1 MIQSFKY
8 SQVDF
13 LKKYF
18 TLFLATSLASSIA
31 MNVNAQ
37 SLNTNTRSSNNTTP
51 SLNTKIQSSSS
62 KNKKPNIIVI
72 LTDDMGFSDI
82 GSYGSEINTPNI
94 DRLAMNGVRFSHF
107 YNTARC
113 SPSRASL
120 LTGLYPHQAGMG
132 HLSTENYTEEGYVDD
147 LSKNAVT
154 MAEVFQSSGY
164 ATYMT
169 GKWHIAKDIVNQNDR
184 SNWPMQRGFQR
195 YFGTL
200 NGSGSFYDPGTLVSN
215 NTYITPG
222 DNFYYTN
229 AITDTAVKF
238 INEHQTPN
246 PFFFYI
252 AYTAAHWP
260 LHAPEKEVQKYK
272 GIYDKGWD
280 AIREA
285 RFKKL
290 QKLGIISKEAVLTER
305 GVSIPAWENAPMKDW
320 QVRKM
325 EVYAA
330 MIDVMDQGIG
340 KIITTLEKKG
350 ILDNTVIFYM
360 HDNGGCAEPLDS
372 DQPEIPMTAEQQQMH
387 PYAKDSI
394 FVGKKP
400 NYTRD
405 GQFIRSGMGVMPGP
419 ANTWLTYGIEW
430 ANVSNTPFKM
440 YKHWTHE
447 GGIASPLIVYWP
459 KGITQKGLIR
469 NQDAH
474 LMDIMATC
482 IDIADIPY
490 PTSYNGH
497 TIQPIE
503 GKSLV
508 GAFKNLPIKR
518 DFIFW
523 EHEGNRAIKAGA
535 WKLVSKTE
543 KNKVFTEKDQ
553 NTWELYNMEKDP
565 SETNDLAQKFPSK
578 VKELA
583 TMWEKEAIRTKALP
597 WPWAP
602 KTKK

>member
-1 MIQSFKY
+1 MIQRFKY
-8 SQVDF
+8 RQVILF
-13 LKKYF
+13 KKYF
-18 TLFLATSLASSIA
+18 TLFIVSSFSFFISTAAS
-31 MNVNAQ
+31 AQ
-37 SLNTNTRSSNNTTP
+37 TL
-51 SLNTKIQSSSS
+51 
-62 KNKKPNIIVI
+62 NKKLNIIVI

-82 GSYGSEINTPNI
+82 GCYGSEINTPNI
-94 DRLAMNGVRFSHF
+94 DKLAKNGVRFSHF

-132 HLSTENYTEEGYVDD
+132 HLSTENFKEAGYVDD

-154 MAEVFQSSGY
+154 MAEVFKTAGY

-169 GKWHIAKDIVNQNDR
+169 GKWHIAKDIVNQNDIR
-184 SNWPMQRGFQR
+184 NWPLQRGFQR

-215 NTYITPG
+215 NTYIAPG
-222 DNFYYTN
+222 NNFYYTN

-238 INEHQTPN
+238 INEHKTPN

-272 GIYDKGWD
+272 GVYDKGWD
-280 AIREA
+280 AIRIA
-285 RFKKL
+285 RFYKL
-290 QKLGIISKEAVLTER
+290 QKLGIISKDAVLTER

-330 MIDVMDQGIG
+330 MIDIMDQGIG
-340 KIITTLEKKG
+340 KIISTLEQKG

-372 DQPEIPMTAEQQQMH
+372 DQPEIALTAEQQQIH
-387 PYAKDSI
+387 PFAKDSI

-400 NYTRD
+400 IYTRD
-405 GQFIRSGMGVMPGP
+405 GQFIRSGKGVMPGP
-419 ANTWLTYGIEW
+419 ANTWVTYGMEW

-447 GGIASPLIVYWP
+447 GGIASPLIIYWP
-459 KGITQKGLIR
+459 KGVKQKGAIR

-474 LMDIMATC
+474 LIDIMSTC
-482 IDIADIPY
+482 VDIAGIDY
-490 PTSYNGH
+490 PKVYNGQD
-497 TIQPIE
+497 IQPME

-508 GAFKNLPIKR
+508 GAINNLPIKR

-523 EHEGNRAIKAGA
+523 EHEGNRAIKAGP

-543 KNKVFTEKDQ
+543 KSKVFTEKDQ
-553 NTWELYNMEKDP
+553 NAWELYNMELDP
-565 SETNDLAQKFPSK
+565 SETNNLASQYTEK
-578 VKELA
+578 VKELSLL
-583 TMWEKEAIRTKALP
+583 WEKEAIRTKALP
-597 WPWAP
+597 WPWDK
-602 KTKK
+602 KTKKETTNQ

>member
-8 SQVDF
+8 SHVI
-13 LKKYF
+13 LIKKYF
-18 TLFLATSLASSIA
+18 TLFILTSFSIVFTT
-31 MNVNAQ
+31 NTNAQ
-37 SLNTNTRSSNNTTP
+37 ALTD
-51 SLNTKIQSSSS
+51 L
-62 KNKKPNIIVI
+62 NKKPNIIVI

-82 GSYGSEINTPNI
+82 GCYGSEINTPNI
-94 DRLAMNGVRFSHF
+94 DKLANNGVRFSHF

-132 HLSTENYTEEGYVDD
+132 HLSTENFNEAGYVDN
-147 LSKNAVT
+147 LSKSAVT
-154 MAEVFQSSGY
+154 MAEVFKTAGY

-169 GKWHIAKDIVNQNDR
+169 GKWHIAKDILNQNDI
-184 SNWPMQRGFQR
+184 SNWPIQRGFQR

-215 NTYITPG
+215 NNYITPG
-222 DNFYYTN
+222 NNFYYTN

-238 INEHQTPN
+238 IKEHKTPN

-252 AYTAAHWP
+252 AYTSAHWP

-272 GIYDKGWD
+272 GVYDKGWD
-280 AIREA
+280 TIRAA
-285 RFKKL
+285 RFNKL
-290 QKLGIISKEAVLTER
+290 QKLGIISKAAVLTER
-305 GVSIPAWENAPMKDW
+305 GVSIPTWENAPMKDW

-330 MIDVMDQGIG
+330 MIDIMDQGIG
-340 KIITTLEKKG
+340 KIISTLEQKG

-372 DQPEIPMTAEQQQMH
+372 DQPEIALTADQQQNH
-387 PYAKDSI
+387 PFGKDSI

-400 NYTRD
+400 IFTRE

-419 ANTWLTYGIEW
+419 ANTWVTYGMEW

-447 GGIASPLIVYWP
+447 GGIASPLVIYWP
-459 KGITQKGLIR
+459 KGVNQKGAIR

-474 LMDIMATC
+474 LIDIMATC
-482 IDIADIPY
+482 VDIAGISY
-490 PTSYNGH
+490 PKTYNGNE
-497 TIQPIE
+497 IQPME

-508 GAFKNLPIKR
+508 GAINNLTIKR

-523 EHEGNRAIKAGA
+523 EHEGNRAIKSGI

-553 NTWELYNMEKDP
+553 NAWELYNLETDP
-565 SETNDLAQKFPSK
+565 SETKDLAIQYAGK
-578 VKELA
+578 VRELSLL
-583 TMWEKEAIRTKALP
+583 WEKEAIRTKALP
-597 WPWAP
+597 WPWD
-602 KTKK
+602 KKIKKQSNSN

>member
-1 MIQSFKY
+1 MIKNFKY
-8 SQVDF
+8 RKVIF
-13 LKKYF
+13 LKKYS
-18 TLFLATSLASSIA
+18 TLFIATSLFSVLTLHTI
-31 MNVNAQ
+31 AQ
-37 SLNTNTRSSNNTTP
+37 SQTAL
-51 SLNTKIQSSSS
+51 
-62 KNKKPNIIVI
+62 NKKPNIIVI

-82 GSYGSEINTPNI
+82 GCYGSEINTPNI
-94 DRLAMNGVRFSHF
+94 DKLAKNGVRFSHF

-147 LSKNAVT
+147 LSSHAVT
-154 MAEVFQSSGY
+154 MAEVFKSAGY

-169 GKWHIAKDIVNQNDR
+169 GKWHIAKDILNQNDIR
-184 SNWPMQRGFQR
+184 NWPMQRGFQR

-215 NTYITPG
+215 NSYIAPG
-222 DNFYYTN
+222 ENFYYTN

-238 INEHQTPN
+238 INEHKTAN

-252 AYTAAHWP
+252 AYTSAHWP

-272 GIYDKGWD
+272 GVYDKGWD
-280 AIREA
+280 AIRTA
-285 RFKKL
+285 RFNKL

-330 MIDVMDQGIG
+330 MIDMMDQGIG
-340 KIITTLEKKG
+340 KIISTLEQKG

-372 DQPEIPMTAEQQQMH
+372 DQPEVALTAEQKQMH
-387 PYAKDSI
+387 PYSKDSI

-400 NYTRD
+400 VYTRD

-419 ANTWLTYGIEW
+419 ANTWVTYGIEW

-459 KGITQKGLIR
+459 KGITQKGAIR
-469 NQDAH
+469 NTDAH
-474 LMDIMATC
+474 LIDIMATC
-482 IDIADIPY
+482 VDIAGIPY
-490 PTSYNGH
+490 PTNYNGNA
-497 TIQPIE
+497 IQPME

-508 GAFKNLPIKR
+508 GAFNNKPIER

-523 EHEGNRAIKAGA
+523 EHEGNRALKFGN
-535 WKLVSKTE
+535 WKIVSKTE

-553 NTWELYNMEKDP
+553 NAWELYDVQTDP
-565 SETNDLAQKFPSK
+565 SETKDLAIQYPQK

-583 TMWEKEAIRTKALP
+583 LVWEKEAIRTKALP
-597 WPWAP
+597 WPWDK
-602 KTKK
+602 KTKKQTSL

>member
-1 MIQSFKY
+1 MINSYKY
-8 SQVDF
+8 SQVITGTNNKF
-13 LKKYF
+13 VLLKKYF
-18 TLFLATSLASSIA
+18 TLFVATSLTSIIAINSIA
-31 MNVNAQ
+31 
-37 SLNTNTRSSNNTTP
+37 
-51 SLNTKIQSSSS
+51 QSSSS
-62 KNKKPNIIVI
+62 LNKKPNIIVI

-82 GSYGSEINTPNI
+82 GCYGSEINTPNI
-94 DRLAMNGVRFSHF
+94 DKLAKNGVRFNHF

-132 HLSTENYTEEGYVDD
+132 HLSTENFTEEGYVDD
-147 LSKNAVT
+147 LSTRAVT
-154 MAEVFQSSGY
+154 MAEVFKTAGY

-169 GKWHIAKDIVNQNDR
+169 GKWHIAKDILNKNDIR
-184 SNWPMQRGFQR
+184 NWPIQRGFQR

-215 NTYITPG
+215 NNYIAPG
-222 DNFYYTN
+222 ENFYYTN

-238 INEHQTPN
+238 IKEHKTPN

-252 AYTAAHWP
+252 AYTSAHWP

-272 GIYDKGWD
+272 GVYDKGWD
-280 AIREA
+280 AIRTA
-285 RFKKL
+285 RFNKL

-330 MIDVMDQGIG
+330 MIDIMDQGIG
-340 KIITTLEKKG
+340 KIISTLEQKG

-372 DQPEIPMTAEQQQMH
+372 DQPEIAMTAEQKQIQ
-387 PYAKDSI
+387 PFSKDSI

-400 NYTRD
+400 IYTRD

-419 ANTWLTYGIEW
+419 ANSWVTYGIEW

-459 KGITQKGLIR
+459 KGVKQKGAIR
-469 NQDAH
+469 KQDAH
-474 LMDIMATC
+474 LIDIMATC
-482 IDIADIPY
+482 IDIAGISY
-490 PTSYNGH
+490 PKTYNGYN
-497 TIQPIE
+497 IQPME

-508 GAFKNLPIKR
+508 GAINNQPIKR

-523 EHEGNRAIKAGA
+523 EHEGNRALKAGK

-543 KNKVFTEKDQ
+543 KSKVFTEKDQ
-553 NTWELYNMEKDP
+553 NAWELYNLELDP
-565 SETNDLAQKFPSK
+565 SETKNVAVQYTAK

-583 TMWEKEAIRTKALP
+583 LLWEKEAIRTKALP
-597 WPWAP
+597 WPWDK
-602 KTKK
+602 KTKNKQILINYFKN

>member
-1 MIQSFKY
+1 MINSYKY
-8 SQVDF
+8 SQVITGTNNKF
-13 LKKYF
+13 VLLKKYF
-18 TLFLATSLASSIA
+18 TLFVATSLTTIIAIKSIA
-31 MNVNAQ
+31 
-37 SLNTNTRSSNNTTP
+37 
-51 SLNTKIQSSSS
+51 QSSSS
-62 KNKKPNIIVI
+62 LNKKPNIIVI

-82 GSYGSEINTPNI
+82 GCYGSEIKTPNI
-94 DRLAMNGVRFSHF
+94 DRLAKKGVRFSHF

-132 HLSTENYTEEGYVDD
+132 HLSTENFTEEGYVDD
-147 LSKNAVT
+147 LSTRAVT
-154 MAEVFQSSGY
+154 MAEVFKTAGY

-169 GKWHIAKDIVNQNDR
+169 GKWHIAKDILNKNDIR
-184 SNWPMQRGFQR
+184 NWPIQRGFQR

-215 NTYITPG
+215 NNYIAPG
-222 DNFYYTN
+222 ENFYYTN

-238 INEHQTPN
+238 IKEHKTPN

-252 AYTAAHWP
+252 AYTSAHWP

-272 GIYDKGWD
+272 GVYDKGWD
-280 AIREA
+280 AIRTA
-285 RFKKL
+285 RFNKL

-330 MIDVMDQGIG
+330 MIDIMDQGIG
-340 KIITTLEKKG
+340 KIISTLEQKG

-372 DQPEIPMTAEQQQMH
+372 DQPEIAMTAEQKQIQ
-387 PYAKDSI
+387 PFSKDSI

-400 NYTRD
+400 IYTRD

-419 ANTWLTYGIEW
+419 ANSWVTYGIEW

-459 KGITQKGLIR
+459 KGVKQKGAIR
-469 NQDAH
+469 KQDAH
-474 LMDIMATC
+474 LIDIMATC
-482 IDIADIPY
+482 IDIAGISY
-490 PTSYNGH
+490 PKTYNGYN
-497 TIQPIE
+497 IQPME

-508 GAFKNLPIKR
+508 GAINNQPIKR

-523 EHEGNRAIKAGA
+523 EHEGNRALKAGK

-543 KNKVFTEKDQ
+543 KSKVFTEKDQ
-553 NTWELYNMEKDP
+553 NAWELYNLELDP
-565 SETNDLAQKFPSK
+565 SETKNMANQFTAK
-578 VKELA
+578 VKELSQL
-583 TMWEKEAIRTKALP
+583 WEKEAIRTKALP
-597 WPWAP
+597 WPWDK
-602 KTKK
+602 KTKKQTNSN

>member
-1 MIQSFKY
+1 MIKNFKY
-8 SQVDF
+8 RRVIF
-13 LKKYF
+13 LKKYSTLFITTSLFAVF
-18 TLFLATSLASSIA
+18 TLNT
-31 MNVNAQ
+31 NAQ
-37 SLNTNTRSSNNTTP
+37 SQTAL
-51 SLNTKIQSSSS
+51 
-62 KNKKPNIIVI
+62 NKKPNIIVI

-82 GSYGSEINTPNI
+82 GCYGSEINTPNI
-94 DRLAMNGVRFSHF
+94 DNLAKNGVRFSHF

-147 LSKNAVT
+147 LSNHAVT
-154 MAEVFQSSGY
+154 MAEVFKSAGY

-169 GKWHIAKDIVNQNDR
+169 GKWHIAKDILNKNDIR
-184 SNWPMQRGFQR
+184 NWPIQRGFQR

-215 NTYITPG
+215 NTYIAPG
-222 DNFYYTN
+222 ENFYYTN

-238 INEHQTPN
+238 INEHKTPN

-252 AYTAAHWP
+252 AYTSAHWP

-272 GIYDKGWD
+272 GVYDKGWD
-280 AIREA
+280 AIRTA
-285 RFKKL
+285 RFNKL
-290 QKLGIISKEAVLTER
+290 QKLGIISKAAVLTER

-330 MIDVMDQGIG
+330 MIDIMDQGIG
-340 KIITTLEKKG
+340 KIISTLEQKG

-372 DQPEIPMTAEQQQMH
+372 DQPEVAMTAQQQQIH
-387 PYAKDSI
+387 PFSKDSI

-400 NYTRD
+400 VYTRD

-419 ANTWLTYGIEW
+419 ANTWVTYGIEW

-459 KGITQKGLIR
+459 KGINQKGAIR
-469 NQDAH
+469 NADAH
-474 LMDIMATC
+474 LIDIMATC
-482 IDIADIPY
+482 VDIAGIKY
-490 PTSYNGH
+490 PTNYNGN
-497 TIQPIE
+497 TIQPME

-508 GAFKNLPIKR
+508 GAINNNPIQR
-518 DFIFW
+518 NFIFW
-523 EHEGNRAIKAGA
+523 EHEGNRALKCGN
-535 WKLVSKTE
+535 WKIVSKTE

-553 NTWELYNMEKDP
+553 NTWELYNLETDP
-565 SETNDLAQKFPSK
+565 SETNDLASQYPEK

-583 TMWEKEAIRTKALP
+583 LVWEKEAIRTKALP
-597 WPWAP
+597 WPWDK
-602 KTKK
+602 KTKKQTSL

>member
-8 SQVDF
+8 SQFFF

-18 TLFLATSLASSIA
+18 TLFIVSSLASSIA

-37 SLNTNTRSSNNTTP
+37 SLNTHTRSSNTN
-51 SLNTKIQSSSS
+51 SQSSTS

-72 LTDDMGFSDI
+72 LTDDMGYSDI

-132 HLSTENYTEEGYVDD
+132 HLSTENFTEEGYVDN

-238 INEHQTPN
+238 INEHKTAH

-272 GIYDKGWD
+272 GVYDKGWD

-285 RFKKL
+285 RFNKL

-372 DQPEIPMTAEQQQMH
+372 DQPEIPMTAEQQQIH
-387 PYAKDSI
+387 SYAKDSI

-400 NYTRD
+400 NYTRE

-419 ANTWLTYGIEW
+419 ANTWVTYGIEW

-459 KGITQKGLIR
+459 KGITQKGVIR

-474 LMDIMATC
+474 LIDIMATC
-482 IDIADIPY
+482 VDIAGISY
-490 PTSYNGH
+490 PTTYNGH
-497 TIQPIE
+497 TIQPME

-508 GAFKNLPIKR
+508 GAFKNLPIQR

-523 EHEGNRAIKAGA
+523 EHEGNRAIKAGV

-543 KNKVFTEKDQ
+543 KNKVFTDKDQ
-553 NTWELYNMEKDP
+553 NAWELYNMEKDP
-565 SETNDLAQKFPSK
+565 SETKDLAQQFPLK

-583 TMWEKEAIRTKALP
+583 TLWEREAIRTKALP

>member
-1 MIQSFKY
+1 MIQRFKY
-8 SQVDF
+8 SQVI
-13 LKKYF
+13 LIKKYF
-18 TLFLATSLASSIA
+18 TLFIVTSLGPFITLSS
-31 MNVNAQ
+31 NAQ
-37 SLNTNTRSSNNTTP
+37 SNTA
-51 SLNTKIQSSSS
+51 L
-62 KNKKPNIIVI
+62 NKKPNIIVI

-82 GSYGSEINTPNI
+82 GCYGSEINTPNI
-94 DRLAMNGVRFSHF
+94 DKLAKEGVRFSHF

-132 HLSTENYTEEGYVDD
+132 HLSTENFTEEGYVDD
-147 LSKNAVT
+147 LSKHAVT
-154 MAEVFQSSGY
+154 MAEVFNSAGY

-169 GKWHIAKDIVNQNDR
+169 GKWHIAKDIVNKNDI

-215 NTYITPG
+215 NTYIAAG

-238 INEHQTPN
+238 INEHKTPN

-252 AYTAAHWP
+252 AYTSAHWP
-260 LHAPEKEVQKYK
+260 LHAPEKDVQKYK
-272 GIYDKGWD
+272 GVYDKGWD
-280 AIREA
+280 AIRTT
-285 RFKKL
+285 RFNKL
-290 QKLGIISKEAVLTER
+290 QKLGMISKDAVLTER

-330 MIDVMDQGIG
+330 MIDIMDQGIG
-340 KIITTLEKKG
+340 KIISTLEQKG

-372 DQPEIPMTAEQQQMH
+372 DQPEIALTADQQQNH
-387 PYAKDSI
+387 PFARDSI

-400 NYTRD
+400 IYTRD

-419 ANTWLTYGIEW
+419 ANTWVTYGMEW

-447 GGIASPLIVYWP
+447 GGIASPLVIYWP
-459 KGITQKGLIR
+459 KGVKQKGAIR

-474 LMDIMATC
+474 LIDIMATC
-482 IDIADIPY
+482 VDIAGISY
-490 PTSYNGH
+490 PKTYNGNE
-497 TIQPIE
+497 IIPME

-508 GAFKNLPIKR
+508 GAIINLPIQR

-523 EHEGNRAIKAGA
+523 EHEGNRAIKAGT

-553 NTWELYNMEKDP
+553 NAWELYNLETDP
-565 SETNDLAQKFPSK
+565 SEIKDLASLYPVK
-578 VKELA
+578 VKELSLL
-583 TMWEKEAIRTKALP
+583 WEKEAIRTKALP
-597 WPWAP
+597 WPWDK
-602 KTKK
+602 KTKKQSNAN